1 MHVID
6 THCHLDAERFDADR
20 DDVLTRA
27 WAAGLEG
34 IVVPG
39 VAPETW
45 DALLAWP
52 AREARVQVALGI
64 HPQALPDLPPGQDT
78 THLARLDALLSRGVA
93 CAVGECGLDGP
104 SADRAPMERQVA
116 VLEAHLRLAC
126 AHDLP
131 VLLHCYKAHD
141 VMLPLLQ
148 RAGLPRRGVVLHSY
162 SGGAGQ
168 VAAYARLGCWFSFA
182 GPVTWEKA
190 RKPLEAL
197 RAVPPGRLLLE
208 TDAPDQAPVPHRGS
222 RCEPAHLAAVLDA
235 AARALGVTAPELASR
250 TSAHARAVFGDRF
263 RVR

>member
-1 MHVID
+1 MID
-6 THCHLDAERFDADR
+6 THCHLDAERFEADR
-20 DDVLTRA
+20 DAVLERA
-27 WAAGLEG
+27 WAAGIEG
-34 IVVPG
+34 LVVPG

-45 DALLAWP
+45 DALLGWP
-52 AREARVQVALGI
+52 ARDARVQVALGI
-64 HPQALPDLPPGQDT
+64 HPQALPDLPPAEDAA
-78 THLARLDALLSRGVA
+78 HLVRLDALLARGVA

-131 VLLHCYKAHD
+131 VVLHCYKAHD

-148 RAGLPRRGVVLHSY
+148 RVELPKRGVVLHSY
-162 SGGAGQ
+162 SGGEGQ

-190 RKPLEAL
+190 RKPIDAL
-197 RAVPPGRLLLE
+197 RAVPRERLLLE
-208 TDAPDQAPVPHRGS
+208 TDAPDQAPVPHRGG
-222 RCEPAHLAAVLDA
+222 RCEPAHLAAVLEA
-235 AARALGVTAPELASR
+235 AARGLGLQASELEAL
-250 TSAHARAVFGDRF
+250 TSANARAVFGDRF

>member
-1 MHVID
+1 VID

-20 DDVLTRA
+20 DAVLERA

-34 IVVPG
+34 LVVPG

-45 DALLAWP
+45 DALLRWP
-52 AREARVQVALGI
+52 AKDARVQVALGI
-64 HPQALPDLPPGQDT
+64 HPQALPELPATEDAA
-78 THLARLDALLSRGVA
+78 HLAQLDALLSRGVA

-104 SADRAPMERQVA
+104 SADRAPMERQIA

-126 AHDLP
+126 TKDLP

-148 RAGLPRRGVVLHSY
+148 RVELPRRGVVLHSY

-190 RKPLEAL
+190 RKPVEAL
-197 RAVPPGRLLLE
+197 RAVPRGQLLLE
-208 TDAPDQAPVPHRGS
+208 TDAPDQAPVPHRGG
-222 RCEPAHLAAVLDA
+222 RCEPAHLSAVLEA
-235 AARALGVTAPELASR
+235 AARGLGMQASELAAL
-250 TSAHARAVFGDRF
+250 TSANAKAVFGDRF